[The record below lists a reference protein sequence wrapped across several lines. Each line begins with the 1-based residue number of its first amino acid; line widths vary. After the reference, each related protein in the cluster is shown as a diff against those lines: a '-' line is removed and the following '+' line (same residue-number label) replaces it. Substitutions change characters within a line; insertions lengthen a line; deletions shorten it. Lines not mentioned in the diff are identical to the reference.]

1 MKKCPK
7 CNRTY
12 ADDGFTFCL
21 EDGTLLSA
29 PYDPEDEP
37 LSTIQSGGPPP
48 TAVMPADSGRTESE
62 TKPAPLPPTIAS
74 PAAGVVEPKAIVPPQ
89 LESDV
94 SARKPSRLPYIIITS
109 LAVVIVLGAVFA
121 LLAFMKNRQCPR
133 AMVKCSESQNTVNC
147 HIYDSRKPWLGIG
160 QAPLPKG
167 VVKVT
172 WSTSVG
178 KIESQEGGSV
188 NIDTT
193 GLSSGRYI
201 LVTATFTSNGWFC
214 SNLAN
219 QLIILR

>member
-1 MKKCPK
+1 MKRCPK

-12 ADDGFTFCL
+12 PDDGFVFCL

-29 PYDPEDEP
+29 PYESQDKP

-48 TAVMPADSGRTESE
+48 TAVMPADIGRAETE

-74 PAAGVVEPKAIVPPQ
+74 PGADIAKPSPAVPPQ
-89 LESDV
+89 LESDI
-94 SARKPSRLPYIIITS
+94 STRKRSRLPLVIITS

-121 LLAFMKNRQCPR
+121 VLAFMKNRQCPR

-147 HIYDSRKPWLGIG
+147 YIYDSRRPWLGIG

-167 VVKVT
+167 VVKVS
-172 WSTSVG
+172 WSTSAG

-188 NIDTT
+188 DIDTT
-193 GLSSGRYI
+193 GLSSGRFI
-201 LVTATFTSNGWFC
+201 LVTATFTSDGWFC
-214 SNLAN
+214 SNMTN